1 MKKLDRKDYLLLDAL
16 GEGSRKSPAKIAK
29 ELKMHKNS
37 VLYRIKR
44 LKKMKILQ
52 RFSLIPGFAAMG
64 KNTFYVFFRLR
75 VSDNEKEKVYSYLKT
90 HPLAMEVLRL
100 SGKWNIMMELV
111 CDDMLHFNEELAG
124 ISDHLGNRLSDYR
137 TFLLYTPYKV
147 EASINFEKEYMEE
160 PFKPPKPAARLD
172 ALDKRLL
179 GLLSDNSDLSY
190 NELAE
195 KADTTADTAFYRVRK
210 LIDEKVIMKFVP
222 VIDLEKIGFQ
232 NYIILLKLSDVSEE
246 KFDSLRGYLV
256 NNRSINFSFRTAGEL
271 GVVIFCAYKT
281 NWNLDDFLTNLVS
294 SFGDVVR
301 EQEVLIISE
310 TLKFDYFPKGLR
322 A

>member
-1 MKKLDRKDYLLLDAL
+1 MKKLDVKDYLLLDIL
-16 GEGSRKSPAKIAK
+16 GEGSRKSHAKMAK
-29 ELKMHKNS
+29 QLKMHKNS

-75 VSDNEKEKVYSYLKT
+75 VSDEEKEEVYSYLKT

-100 SGKWNIMMELV
+100 SGKWNIMIELV
-111 CDDMLHFNEELAG
+111 CDDIHHFNEELAG
-124 ISDHLGNRLSDYR
+124 ISGHLGSKLSDYK
-137 TFLLYTPYKV
+137 TILLYMPYKV
-147 EASINFEKEYMEE
+147 DASINFEKDYVEE
-160 PFKPPKPAARLD
+160 PFKPPKQAARLD
-172 ALDKRLL
+172 PLDRKIV

-195 KADTTADTAFYRVRK
+195 KAKTTADTAFYRVKK
-210 LIDEKVIMKFVP
+210 LIDEGVIRKFVP
-222 VIDLEKIGFQ
+222 IVDLEKIGFQ

-246 KFDSLRGYLV
+246 KFDSLREYLV
-256 NNRSINFSFRTAGEL
+256 NNRSINFTFRTAGEL

-294 SFGDVVR
+294 SFGDIVR

-310 TLKFDYFPKGLR
+310 TLKFDYFPRGLR
-322 A
+322 S